1 MQIAGRSWDV
11 KNHISVTVLPR
22 LKLRGQ
28 NMNGYDGVMVW
39 PCTCFIIVGKTTE
52 LQMFF
57 FQLLYRLISPIF
69 LAASLNFGTAA
80 CPEQSGDSW
89 MYPYH
94 RTPIGNPYLSL
105 LYSGYMCYN
114 PQEFLENT
122 IAKYHGHTVTAKNPS
137 LSLETNTESR
147 SLQPWNPWQYPK
159 LFQPSNSSCCSFS
172 SSFKTRHVS
181 MKLPSIS

>member
-1 MQIAGRSWDV
+1 MTM
-11 KNHISVTVLPR
+11 HMLHH
-22 LKLRGQ
+22 
-28 NMNGYDGVMVW
+28 
-39 PCTCFIIVGKTTE
+39 VGKTTE
-52 LQMFF
+52 LSEVF

-69 LAASLNFGTAA
+69 LAASLNFGTAE

-122 IAKYHGHTVTAKNPS
+122 IAKYHGHTVTATPIF
-137 LSLETNTESR
+137 LV
-147 SLQPWNPWQYPK
+147 P
-159 LFQPSNSSCCSFS
+159 
-172 SSFKTRHVS
+172 
-181 MKLPSIS
+181 